1 MADKTIGDL
10 TQAES
15 IGSEDLFILE
25 QGGEAKK
32 LKGSQLVKYAQDA
45 VGAQVTAAT
54 QAAENA
60 AAAKTGAESAQTEAQ
75 AARDA
80 ILNMIVEAITLE
92 QGSPATVEKSLV
104 DSVYN
109 LTFGLPKGAKGMAAD
124 SFTLSLP
131 ASGWSGNAQT
141 VSHAKLAKEGYA
153 YIMQPA
159 GGSYGAYSA
168 AEIYADDVTVDGQIT
183 FHCAAT
189 PTTNVTVNVLKV
201 EVAS

>member
-15 IGSEDLFILE
+15 IGGEDLFVL
-25 QGGEAKK
+25 QQNNEAKK
-32 LKGSQLVKYAQDA
+32 LKGSQIVKYAQDA
-45 VGAQVTAAT
+45 VGEQVT
-54 QAAENA
+54 E
-60 AAAKTGAESAQTEAQ
+60 AESAKTESQ

-80 ILNMIVEAITLE
+80 ILNMTVEAITLE
-92 QGSPATVEKSLV
+92 SGLPATVEKYLV
-104 DSVYN
+104 DSVYK

-124 SFTLSLP
+124 SFTMSLP